1 MDYKGRTALVTGASS
16 GIGLEYANE
25 LAKRG
30 ANLVLVARRKD
41 QLEALADKLRTE
53 HGVAVTTIDLDLAT
67 LNSGQELV
75 ERVAAAGLTPE
86 IVINNAGFGTNN
98 RLENEDRNK
107 IQQEVVLN
115 VATLVD
121 LTTAFL
127 PSMLT
132 NNFGAIV
139 NIAST
144 AAYQPVPGMAVYA
157 ATKAFVLSFTSALWG
172 EVQGTNVRVLTVSPG
187 ATATEFFE
195 VAQAKPFGNLAPVRD
210 VVYTTFRA
218 LDAKAFGPAVIVGG
232 RNWFMASVSRLL
244 PTSLVIRVAAGMFL
258 PKK

>member
-16 GIGLEYANE
+16 GIGLEYAKE

-30 ANLVLVARRKD
+30 ANLILVARRKA
-41 QLEALADKLRTE
+41 QLETLASQLTSQ
-53 HGVAVTTIDLDLAT
+53 HGVSVVTIDMDLAT
-67 LNSGQELV
+67 LTAGQELAD
-75 ERVAAAGLTPE
+75 RLAAADLTPE

-98 RLENEDRNK
+98 RFENEDRAK
-107 IQQEVVLN
+107 IQQEIVLN

-121 LTTAFL
+121 LSAAFL
-127 PSMLT
+127 PSMLK

-187 ATATEFFE
+187 ATATEFFD
-195 VAQAKPFGNLAPVRD
+195 VAQAKPLGNLAPVID
-210 VVYTTFRA
+210 VVRTTFRA
-218 LDAKAFGPAVIVGG
+218 LDAKAFGPSVIIGG

-244 PTSLVIRVAAGMFL
+244 PAAVVTRVAAGMFL
-258 PKK
+258 PNK